1 MKAVI
6 AKRGC
11 LGCGLCTDICP
22 TVFKMTEKAFSMV
35 YVEEIPAED
44 AESATMAK
52 KNCPAKVIKL
62 VE

>member
-22 TVFKMTEKAFSMV
+22 TVFKMTEKAYSMV
-35 YVEEIPAED
+35 YTEEISSED
-44 AESATMAK
+44 EENVTMAK
-52 KNCPAKVIKL
+52 KNCPAKVIKIAD
-62 VE
+62 